1 MEFTLKSGL
10 FCTMKIKN
18 YKIAC
23 MSINGYPIFKV
34 PFLHTM
40 YGLMEPP
47 KLIQKTKQYNI
58 NYSDTI

>member
-1 MEFTLKSGL
+1 MEFTLKSRL

-23 MSINGYPIFKV
+23 MSINGYPS
-34 PFLHTM
+34 FLHTM
-40 YGLMEPP
+40 YGLMEQP